1 MGKTVHVFS
10 TLANDQRY
18 VNYDTNP
25 EGIPLPTSDIFIKGG
40 AGVAN
45 DRLITPYGVATEI
58 PEEHVAELEKNP
70 VFLKH
75 KKAGYITIRDRK
87 ADAEKVASDMNAR
100 DPSKPLTPAD
110 YLDKQI
116 DAVTSGGT
124 EVVNK
129 KDQE

>member
-10 TLANDQRY
+10 TLATDQRY
-18 VNYDTNP
+18 VNYTTNP

-45 DRLITPYGVATEI
+45 DRLITPYGIATEI

-75 KKAGYITIRDRK
+75 KASGYIQIRARS
-87 ADAEKVASDMNAR
+87 ADADKVATDMNAR

-116 DAVTSGGT
+116 DAVASGGT
-124 EVVNK
+124 EVLSK
-129 KDQE
+129 RDAE

>member
-18 VNYDTNP
+18 VNYTTNP

-45 DRLITPYGVATEI
+45 DRLITPYGVATEV
-58 PEEHVAELEKNP
+58 PEEHMAELEKNP
-70 VFLKH
+70 VFQKH
-75 KKAGYITIRDRK
+75 KKAGYITIRERK
-87 ADAEKVASDMNAR
+87 ADADKVATDMNAR

-110 YLDKQI
+110 YLDKEV
-116 DAVTSGGT
+116 DAVVAAGK
-124 EVVNK
+124 EVINK
-129 KDQE
+129 KDAE

>member
-1 MGKTVHVFS
+1 MGKTVQVFS

-18 VNYDTNP
+18 VNYETNP

-45 DRLITPYGVATEI
+45 DRLITPYGVVTEI
-58 PEEHVAELEKNP
+58 PEEHVAELRKNP
-70 VFLKH
+70 VFIRH
-75 KKAGYITIRDRK
+75 ERDGYITIRTRG
-87 ADAEKVASDMNAR
+87 ADADKVATDMNAR
-100 DPSKPLTPAD
+100 DPSRPLTPAD

-124 EVVNK
+124 EVINK
-129 KDQE
+129 KDAE